1 MEKYR
6 RVPLEVTAA
15 KYVPDQNMED
25 GFRLYSQIVTID
37 GIVTDGMIKIERSN
51 GTIVCP
57 FVSNRRG
64 LVFIRKGD
72 YIICE
77 TDEKGHTEKH
87 VCGEDKFHKRYEKI

>member
-37 GIVTDGMIKIERSN
+37 GIVTDNMIKIERSN

-64 LVFIRKGD
+64 LVFIREGD

-77 TDEKGHTEKH
+77 KDEKGNVEKH